1 MLCAVLLFA
10 QQKNTPNTVPVQIV
24 STKNFY
30 SVATDSG
37 AINKFI
43 GEVQFQQ
50 GTDMLFC
57 DSAFLNQE
65 KNNVEAFGNVR
76 IVQSNGTQ
84 VMSDYLRYT
93 GNLKQAFLR
102 GNVSLTNGSDNLW
115 TEELN
120 YNLGTKIGTYS
131 QGGTLQNGTT
141 TVSSVNGTYDAKAK
155 EARFIQDVYVTD
167 TQYSIESK
175 DLGYN
180 SESKMMRFFDSSVVV
195 NNTTVLRTVRGTYDS
210 KNEIARFDTR
220 SSVYST
226 EQYME
231 ADTMHYNRFTGLGNA
246 LGNVV
251 ILDTQ
256 QHTTLFCGRA
266 FYNQYR
272 RTMLATD
279 KPVLKRQQG
288 NDSLFIRADTFFSA
302 HVRMLRLDDT
312 TRVDTVVKAEAPK
325 SKKKAKIKVATEEVL
340 PLQPT
345 TSADTTSPKYYTGF
359 HHVRIFSDS
368 LQGVCD
374 SIIFS
379 TEDSV
384 MRMMKGPIVWT
395 RESQLTG
402 EVILVYTD
410 SNTIKKI
417 FIPNDAFIAARS
429 GPEKAQLYD
438 QVQGKTLT
446 AFVSN
451 NQLTYAIV
459 KPAAE
464 SIFYPTDD
472 SKAYLGVS
480 EAQSERMKI
489 FFDDGKIDR
498 ILLEQE
504 ITETMTPLQKADLPS
519 MRLSRFKWWQQLRP
533 RSVEELFE

>member
-1 MLCAVLLFA
+1 M
-10 QQKNTPNTVPVQIV
+10 VPVQIV
-24 STKNFY
+24 STKNFF
-30 SVATDSG
+30 SLATDSG
-37 AINKFI
+37 NINKFI

-57 DSAFLNQE
+57 DSAYLNQE
-65 KNNVEAFGNVR
+65 KNNIEAFGNVR
-76 IVQSNGTQ
+76 IVQANGTQ

-93 GNLKQAFLR
+93 GNLKQAYLR

-155 EARFIQDVYVTD
+155 EARFIQEVYVTD
-167 TQYSIESK
+167 TQYTIESK

-180 SESKMMRFFDSSVVV
+180 SESKMMRFFDSSTVV

-231 ADTMHYNRFTGLGNA
+231 ADTMYYNRFTGLGNA
-246 LGNVV
+246 FGNVV

-256 QHTTLFCGRA
+256 QHTTLYCGRA
-266 FYNQYR
+266 YYNQTR

-288 NDSLFIRADTFFSA
+288 ADSLFVRADTFFSA
-302 HVRMLRLDDT
+302 HVRMLHLDDT
-312 TRVDTVVKAEAPK
+312 NRVDTTAAAVKPKKKGK
-325 SKKKAKIKVATEEVL
+325 SKIAEEPL
-340 PLQPT
+340 PLPPATQ
-345 TSADTTSPKYYTGF
+345 ADTTSPKYYTGF
-359 HHVRIFSDS
+359 HHVKIFSDS

-379 TEDSV
+379 TQDSI
-384 MRMMKGPIVWT
+384 MRMMKSPVVWT
-395 RESQLTG
+395 RQSQLTG

-410 SNTIKKI
+410 SNTIKKV
-417 FIPNDAFIAARS
+417 FVPNDALIVSRS
-429 GPEKAQLYD
+429 GPVKANLFD

-446 AFVSN
+446 AFVTN
-451 NQLTYAIV
+451 NQLDFAVV

-464 SIFYPTDD
+464 SIFFPTDD
-472 SKAYLGVS
+472 SKAYLGAS
-480 EAQSERMKI
+480 EAQSERMKV
-489 FFDDGKIDR
+489 FFNEGKIDH

-504 ITETMTPLQKADLPS
+504 VKETLTPMQQADLPN
-519 MRLSRFKWWQQLRP
+519 MRLSRFKWLEERRP
-533 RSVEELFE
+533 MSIEELFQ